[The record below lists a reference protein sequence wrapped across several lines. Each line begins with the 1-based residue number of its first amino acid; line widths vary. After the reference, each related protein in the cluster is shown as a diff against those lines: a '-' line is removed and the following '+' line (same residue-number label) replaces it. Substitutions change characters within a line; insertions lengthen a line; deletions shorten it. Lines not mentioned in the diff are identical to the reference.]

1 MLTEF
6 AFLFLLRKAVEEVN
20 CDPND
25 EIMTHLLYGEHSSC
39 EKPCIKFSHPL
50 KLRHGAR
57 SATLFSEI
65 LRADPILQFS
75 RGRCVAGGSVTGE
88 PLLEKIHGE
97 ERGDPRCKTGL

>member
-1 MLTEF
+1 MFAVEF

-50 KLRHGAR
+50 KLRCEA
-57 SATLFSEI
+57 
-65 LRADPILQFS
+65 
-75 RGRCVAGGSVTGE
+75 
-88 PLLEKIHGE
+88 
-97 ERGDPRCKTGL
+97 